1 MNVEGGIQCRNTGK
15 DLSVGEEVEW
25 GCGVWH
31 SNKQQD
37 KHMLQRYKI
46 PTITLYKLQ
55 KSLQSLT
62 PLQPDSKSCVA
73 FICY

>member
-1 MNVEGGIQCRNTGK
+1 
-15 DLSVGEEVEW
+15 
-25 GCGVWH
+25 
-31 SNKQQD
+31 
-37 KHMLQRYKI
+37 MLQRYKI

-73 FICY
+73 FICVKFAAALSPSQPLKMFLHMPKTTYA